1 MVANTF
7 HIAIP
12 GWEDSTEGS
21 SDTESID
28 YIQEEP
34 LPSASSAE
42 SAAEEEEMVEID
54 ISSFEQEG
62 DAFWSL
68 LTGLGIESS
77 GQIPIMT
84 GFHQSKNAFFG
95 HSRSF
100 ANPKPNIILDRR
112 DEIYNPVPFV
122 F

>member
-21 SDTESID
+21 SDTQSID

-42 SAAEEEEMVEID
+42 IAA
-54 ISSFEQEG
+54 
-62 DAFWSL
+62 
-68 LTGLGIESS
+68 
-77 GQIPIMT
+77 
-84 GFHQSKNAFFG
+84 
-95 HSRSF
+95 
-100 ANPKPNIILDRR
+100 
-112 DEIYNPVPFV
+112 
-122 F
+122 